1 MSARTI
7 LITGANGYVGRLL
20 TQALAADGRPG
31 ERVIATDLRL
41 PAVPVAGV
49 EHRALDVTQP
59 DLTGALA
66 GVDVVVHLAA
76 IVTPKPGDG
85 EALAYQ
91 VDVEGTRHVLDAC
104 LANGVRKIVL
114 TSSGAA
120 YGYHADNAPLLTEDC
135 PLRGNDEFAYS
146 RHKRLVEVML
156 ADYRQRHPELA
167 QLVFRPGTILGETV
181 ANQITALFEKP
192 VVMGLS
198 DAATPFNFI
207 WDQDVVAAL
216 VAGARGDKAGTFN
229 LIGDGVMTLREIAVA
244 LGKPYVAVPSRVVGV
259 ALTALKRLGRAPYGP
274 EQVRFLKYRP
284 VMANDAL
291 KRDFGF
297 RPRKTSRE
305 VFAVYAA
312 AH

>member
-1 MSARTI
+1 
-7 LITGANGYVGRLL
+7 
-20 TQALAADGRPG
+20 
-31 ERVIATDLRL
+31 
-41 PAVPVAGV
+41 
-49 EHRALDVTQP
+49 
-59 DLTGALA
+59 
-66 GVDVVVHLAA
+66 
-76 IVTPKPGDG
+76 
-85 EALAYQ
+85 
-91 VDVEGTRHVLDAC
+91 
-104 LANGVRKIVL
+104 
-114 TSSGAA
+114 AA
-120 YGYHADNAPLLTEDC
+120 YGYHADNAPLLTEGC
-135 PLRGNDEFAYS
+135 PLRGNEEFAYS
-146 RHKRLVEVML
+146 RHKRLVEEML
-156 ADYRQRHPELA
+156 ADYRARHPELA

-181 ANQITALFEKP
+181 RNQITALFEKP

-216 VAGARGDKAGTFN
+216 VAGARGDKAGIYN

-244 LGKPYVAVPSRVVGV
+244 LGKPYVAVPSRVIGA

-284 VMANDAL
+284 VMGNDAL
-291 KRDFGF
+291 KREFGF